1 MEEIFGPRGL
11 IARAHPEYEYRPG
24 QVQMAEA
31 VLRAFEE
38 RRHLIVEA
46 GTGTG
51 KTLAY
56 LVPAIAA
63 AVSRGGRV
71 VVSTGTKNL
80 QEQLME
86 KDIPFLQRVLPRKFT
101 AAYMKGRSNYVCLHR
116 VKRAET
122 TPILEGLD
130 DVDHFEEVRRWSR
143 ESETGD
149 RAELTELPE
158 RLSFWRHIDARTEI
172 CTGQKCPDYDACYI
186 TRMRQRASDADIVI
200 VNHHLFFADLALR
213 GGDYGQVIPDYS
225 AVIFD
230 EAHQVEDVAAEYFG
244 AQVSNYQLEEMLRDL
259 QMLPVTDSGLNRE
272 LTRVSSRVARFAE
285 QFWLGFTREAR
296 AEEGRSALVPGTF
309 ARKTRTGEIEPTPL
323 GQSYLSLDGAL
334 ARMETT
340 LDVIRDKPPE
350 VENLVRRV
358 REARFQME
366 FIVAGDDRRY
376 VYWVERRGR
385 GLFLR
390 ASPIDVSTLLQ
401 DKLFERVETVVLTSA
416 TLSSAGSFDFIR
428 RRLGLAAAGAS
439 AANRRTADD
448 GLAADDGRTADDRRA
463 EDYEDDE
470 EVALSSPAALKTDEL
485 VAQSG
490 YNYEEQAVLY
500 LPPRMPEP
508 RSPQWIERAAEEIVE
523 LLHVSR
529 GRAFVLSTSL
539 SGMRALH
546 ERVAREVDFP
556 CFVQGS
562 ASKAG
567 LLEHFRATPG
577 AVLFAT
583 SSFWQGVDVRGEQLS
598 CVIIDKLPFAVPT
611 DPVVAARQRFIEE
624 QGRSSFYEYSV
635 PQAVI
640 TLKQGLGRLIRS
652 TTDRGLLA
660 VLDPRLRTAAYGR
673 LFLASLPPCRIT
685 SNLAEAARVFE
696 AQEEAP
702 AGWPSSGFGE
712 AV

>member
-1 MEEIFGPRGL
+1 MEEIFGPGGL
-11 IARAHPEYEYRPG
+11 IARAHPEYEHRPG

-63 AVSRGGRV
+63 AAARGGRV
-71 VVSTGTKNL
+71 VISTGTKNL

-86 KDIPFLQRVLPRKFT
+86 KDIPFLQRVLPRKFS
-101 AAYMKGRSNYVCLHR
+101 AAYMKGRSNYVCLSR

-122 TPILEGLD
+122 SPILDGLD
-130 DVDHFEEVRRWSR
+130 DVDHFDAVRRWSR
-143 ESETGD
+143 DSASGD
-149 RAELTELPE
+149 RAELTEMPE
-158 RLSFWRHIDARTEI
+158 NLTFWRHIDARSEI
-172 CTGQKCPDYDACYI
+172 CTGQKCADYDACYI
-186 TRMRQRASDADIVI
+186 TRMRQRATDADIVI

-213 GGDYGQVIPDYS
+213 GGEFGQVIPDYS

-244 AQVSNYQLEEMLRDL
+244 AQVSNFQLEDMLRDI

-272 LTRVSSRVARFAE
+272 LTRASSRVARFGE
-285 QFWLGFTREAR
+285 QFWMGFAREAR
-296 AEEGRSALVPGTF
+296 AEEGRFPLAPGTF
-309 ARKTRTGEIEPTPL
+309 ARKTREGEIQATPL
-323 GQSYLSLDGAL
+323 GDAYLGLDGAL
-334 ARMETT
+334 NRLEAT
-340 LDVIRDKPPE
+340 LDVLREKPPE
-350 VENLVRRV
+350 IENFLRRI
-358 REARFQME
+358 RETRFNLE

-385 GLFLR
+385 GVFLR

-401 DKLFERVETVVLTSA
+401 DKLFDRVETVVLTSA
-416 TLSSAGSFDFIR
+416 TLASAGSFDFIKQ
-428 RRLGLAAAGAS
+428 RLGLAPA
-439 AANRRTADD
+439 
-448 GLAADDGRTADDRRA
+448 AADGGGA
-463 EDYEDDE
+463 EGEG
-470 EVALSSPAALKTDEL
+470 AGKTDEL
-485 VAQSG
+485 VAPSG

-500 LPPRMPEP
+500 LPPRMPDP
-508 RSPQWIERAAEEIVE
+508 RNPGWIERAAAEVIE
-523 LLHVSR
+523 LLNISR

-539 SGMRALH
+539 SGMRALY
-546 ERVAREVDFP
+546 ERVAPEVEFP

-562 ASKAG
+562 MAKAG
-567 LLEHFRATPG
+567 LLEKFRTTPN

-583 SSFWQGVDVRGEQLS
+583 SSFWQGVDVRGQQLS

-624 QGRSSFYEYSV
+624 QGGSSFYEYSV
-635 PQAVI
+635 PQAII

-652 TTDRGLLA
+652 ASDRGLLA
-660 VLDPRLRTAAYGR
+660 VLDPRLRTAGYGR
-673 LFLASLPPCRIT
+673 LFLASLPPCRVT
-685 SNLAEAARVFE
+685 SSLAEAESFFAGE
-696 AQEEAP
+696 SEYEDKQP
-702 AGWPSSGFGE
+702 A
-712 AV
+712 

>member
-1 MEEIFGPRGL
+1 MQEIFGPRGL
-11 IARAHPEYEYRPG
+11 IARAHPDYEHRPG
-24 QVQMAEA
+24 QIQMADA

-56 LVPAIAA
+56 LVPAVAA
-63 AVSRGGRV
+63 ALERRERIVI
-71 VVSTGTKNL
+71 STGTKNL

-101 AAYMKGRSNYVCLHR
+101 AAYMKGRSNYACLQR

-122 TPILEGLD
+122 TPILDGLD
-130 DVDHFEEVRRWSR
+130 DVDHFDLVRRWSR

-158 RLSFWRHIDARTEI
+158 NLSFWRHIDARSEI

-213 GGDYGQVIPDYS
+213 GGEYGQVIPDYS

-244 AQVSNYQLEEMLRDL
+244 FQVSNYQIEDMLRDL
-259 QMLPVTDSGLNRE
+259 QMLPVTDAGLNRE
-272 LTRVSSRVARFAE
+272 LTRAAGRVARFSD
-285 QFWLGFTREAR
+285 QFWMGFREGR
-296 AEEGRSALVPGTF
+296 GEEGRTSVQPGTF
-309 ARKTRTGEIEPTPL
+309 ARKMTSGEIEATTL
-323 GQSYLSLDGAL
+323 GESYLGLDGAL
-334 ARMETT
+334 QRMETT
-340 LDVIRDKPPE
+340 LDVIRDKSPE
-350 VENLVRRV
+350 IENLLRRI
-358 REARFQME
+358 RETRFHLE

-376 VYWVERRGR
+376 VYWIERRGR

-401 DKLFERVETVVLTSA
+401 EKLFERVETVVLTSA
-416 TLSSAGSFDFIR
+416 TLASAGNFNFIK
-428 RRLGLAAAGAS
+428 RRLGLAA
-439 AANRRTADD
+439 N
-448 GLAADDGRTADDRRA
+448 A
-463 EDYEDDE
+463 EDSEGGFTSAD
-470 EVALSSPAALKTDEL
+470 KTDDL
-485 VAQSG
+485 VAPSG

-508 RSPQWIERAAEEIVE
+508 RSPQWIERAAAEVIAM
-523 LLHVSR
+523 LNVSQ

-539 SGMRALH
+539 SGMRSLY
-546 ERVAREVDFP
+546 ERVAPEVDYP
-556 CFVQGS
+556 CFIQGS
-562 ASKAG
+562 MAKAG
-567 LLEHFRATPG
+567 LLDRFRSTPN

-583 SSFWQGVDVRGEQLS
+583 SSFWQGVDVRGSQLS

-624 QGRSSFYEYSV
+624 QGGSSFYDYSV
-635 PQAVI
+635 PQAII

-685 SNLAEAARVFE
+685 SSLDEAARVFDDE
-696 AQEEAP
+696 FKVR
-702 AGWPSSGFGE
+702 SSKLKVGE
-712 AV
+712 SV

>member
-1 MEEIFGPRGL
+1 MEEIFGRGGL

-38 RRHLIVEA
+38 HRHLVVEA

-63 AVSRGGRV
+63 ATARGGRV
-71 VVSTGTKNL
+71 VISTGTKNL

-101 AAYMKGRSNYVCLHR
+101 AAYMKGRGNYACLQR

-122 TPILEGLD
+122 SPILEGLGD
-130 DVDHFEEVRRWSR
+130 MDYFDEVRRWSR
-143 ESETGD
+143 ESATGD

-158 RLSFWRHIDARTEI
+158 NLSFWRHIDARSEI
-172 CTGQKCPDYDACYI
+172 CLGQKCPDYDACYI
-186 TRMRQRASDADIVI
+186 TRMRQRATDADIVI

-213 GGDYGQVIPDYS
+213 GGEYGQVIPDYS

-244 AQVSNYQLEEMLRDL
+244 AQVSNYQIEDLLRDL
-259 QMLPVTDSGLNRE
+259 QQLPVTDAGLNRE
-272 LTRVSSRVARFAE
+272 LTRASGRVARFAE
-285 QFWLGFTREAR
+285 HFWMGFRTGQG
-296 AEEGRSALVPGTF
+296 EEGRTPIVPGTF
-309 ARKTRTGEIEPTPL
+309 ARQNRAGEIEATPL
-323 GQSYLSLDGAL
+323 GESYLSLDGAL
-334 ARMETT
+334 QRMVTT
-340 LDVIRDKPPE
+340 LDVMRDKPPE
-350 VENLVRRV
+350 VDNLLRRI
-358 REARFQME
+358 RETRFNLE
-366 FIVAGDDRRY
+366 FIVAGDDRLY

-390 ASPIDVSTLLQ
+390 ASPIDVSALLQ

-416 TLSSAGSFDFIR
+416 TLASAGSFNFIK
-428 RRLGLAAAGAS
+428 RRLGLTGE
-439 AANRRTADD
+439 DD
-448 GLAADDGRTADDRRA
+448 GAHGPGAD
-463 EDYEDDE
+463 
-470 EVALSSPAALKTDEL
+470 KTDEL
-485 VAQSG
+485 IAPSG

-508 RSPQWIERAAEEIVE
+508 RSPQWIERAAQEVVG
-523 LLHVSR
+523 LLNISQ

-539 SGMRALH
+539 SGMRALY
-546 ERVAREVDFP
+546 ERVSTEVNFP
-556 CFVQGS
+556 CFIQGS
-562 ASKAG
+562 AAKAG
-567 LLEHFRATPG
+567 LLDKFRTTPN

-583 SSFWQGVDVRGEQLS
+583 ASFWQGVDVRGEQLS

-624 QGRSSFYEYSV
+624 QGGSSFYEYSI
-635 PQAVI
+635 PQAII

-652 TTDRGLLA
+652 ATDRGLLS
-660 VLDPRLRTAAYGR
+660 VLDPRLRTSGYGR
-673 LFLASLPPCRIT
+673 LFLESLPPCRIT
-685 SNLAEAARVFE
+685 TDIREVEDFFADESQLDASARLL
-696 AQEEAP
+696 AP
-702 AGWPSSGFGE
+702 ADSAP
-712 AV
+712 

>member
-63 AVSRGGRV
+63 AVARGGRV

-86 KDIPFLQRVLPRKFT
+86 KDIPFLQRVLPKKFT
-101 AAYMKGRSNYVCLHR
+101 AAYLKGRSNYVCLHR

-122 TPILEGLD
+122 TPILDGLD
-130 DVDHFEEVRRWSR
+130 DVDYFEEVRRWSR

-158 RLSFWRHIDARTEI
+158 HLTFWRHIDARSEI

-213 GGDYGQVIPDYS
+213 GGEFGQVIPDYS

-244 AQVSNYQLEEMLRDL
+244 AQVSNYQVEDMLRDL
-259 QMLPVTDSGLNRE
+259 QALPVTDSALNRE
-272 LTRVSSRVARFAE
+272 LTRVAGRVSRFAE

-296 AEEGRSALVPGTF
+296 AEEGRWPVVPGTF
-309 ARKTRTGEIEPTPL
+309 ARKTRSGEIEATPL

-340 LDVIRDKPPE
+340 LDVIRDKSPE
-350 VENLVRRV
+350 VENLIRRV
-358 REARFQME
+358 REARFHLE

-416 TLSSAGSFDFIR
+416 TLSSAGGFDFIR
-428 RRLGLAAAGAS
+428 RRLGLAAAS
-439 AANRRTADD
+439 AAGANGR
-448 GLAADDGRTADDRRA
+448 AADYGRAGVDGFAPDEEA
-463 EDYEDDE
+463 DDE
-470 EVALSSPAALKTDEL
+470 EVALESLAAEKTDEL

-500 LPPRMPEP
+500 LPRRMPEP
-508 RSPQWIERAAEEIVE
+508 RSPEWTERAAEEIVE
-523 LLHVSR
+523 LLHISQ

-539 SGMRALH
+539 SGMRALY

-567 LLEHFRATPG
+567 LLERFRRTPH

-611 DPVVAARQRFIEE
+611 DPVVAARQRFIEQ

-635 PQAVI
+635 PQAII

-673 LFLASLPPCRIT
+673 LFLASLPPCRVT
-685 SNLAEAARVFE
+685 SDLAEAARVFE
-696 AQEEAP
+696 AE
-702 AGWPSSGFGE
+702 FK
-712 AV
+712 V

>member
-1 MEEIFGPRGL
+1 MEEIFGPSGL
-11 IARAHPEYEYRPG
+11 IARAHPEYEHRPG

-63 AVSRGGRV
+63 AAARGGRV
-71 VVSTGTKNL
+71 VISTGTKNL

-101 AAYMKGRSNYVCLHR
+101 AAYMKGRSNYVCLNR

-122 TPILEGLD
+122 SPILDGLD
-130 DVDHFEEVRRWSR
+130 DIDHFDAVRRWSR
-143 ESETGD
+143 ESASGD

-158 RLSFWRHIDARTEI
+158 NLSFWRHIDARSEI

-186 TRMRQRASDADIVI
+186 TRMRQRATDADLVI

-213 GGDYGQVIPDYS
+213 GGEYGQVIPDYS

-244 AQVSNYQLEEMLRDL
+244 AQVSNYQVEDMLRDL
-259 QMLPVTDSGLNRE
+259 QMLPVTDAGLNRE
-272 LTRVSSRVARFAE
+272 LTRAGARVARFAE
-285 QFWLGFTREAR
+285 QFWMGFARESR
-296 AEEGRSALVPGTF
+296 VEEGRYSIAPGTF
-309 ARKTRTGEIEPTPL
+309 ARKTAAGEIEATPL
-323 GQSYLSLDGAL
+323 GDAYLSLDGAL
-334 ARMETT
+334 LRMETT
-340 LDVIRDKPPE
+340 LDAVRDQSPEIESLLRRIRE
-350 VENLVRRV
+350 TRFNL
-358 REARFQME
+358 E
-366 FIVAGDDRRY
+366 FIVAGDDRSF

-385 GLFLR
+385 GTFLR

-401 DKLFERVETVVLTSA
+401 DKLFDRVETVVLTSA
-416 TLSSAGSFDFIR
+416 TLASAGSFDFIR
-428 RRLGLAAAGAS
+428 QRLGLGS
-439 AANRRTADD
+439 GVEGGEADSGGD
-448 GLAADDGRTADDRRA
+448 GYA
-463 EDYEDDE
+463 
-470 EVALSSPAALKTDEL
+470 KTDEL
-485 VAQSG
+485 IAPSG

-508 RSPQWIERAAEEIVE
+508 RSPQWIERAAEEVVK
-523 LLHVSR
+523 LLNVSQ

-539 SGMRALH
+539 SGMRALY
-546 ERVAREVDFP
+546 ERVAPEVDFP

-562 ASKAG
+562 MAKAG
-567 LLEHFRATPG
+567 LLDKFRATPH

-583 SSFWQGVDVRGEQLS
+583 ASFWQGVDVRGAQLS

-624 QGRSSFYEYSV
+624 QGGSSFYEYSV
-635 PQAVI
+635 PQAII
-640 TLKQGLGRLIRS
+640 TLKQGLGRLIRA
-652 TTDRGLLA
+652 TTDRGILA
-660 VLDPRLRTAAYGR
+660 VLDPRLRTAGYGR
-673 LFLASLPPCRIT
+673 LFLASLPPCRVT
-685 SNLAEAARVFE
+685 SDLAAAARVFKDE
-696 AQEEAP
+696 PKAQSAKLKVKAP
-702 AGWPSSGFGE
+702 A
-712 AV
+712 

>member
-11 IARAHPEYEYRPG
+11 IARAHPEYEHRPG
-24 QVQMAEA
+24 QIQMAEA

-63 AVSRGGRV
+63 ATARGGRV
-71 VVSTGTKNL
+71 VISTGTKNL

-86 KDIPFLQRVLPRKFT
+86 KDIPFLQRVLPKKFT
-101 AAYMKGRSNYVCLHR
+101 AAYMKGRSNYLCLQR

-122 TPILEGLD
+122 TPILDGLD
-130 DVDHFEEVRRWSR
+130 DIDYFDEVRRWSR
-143 ESETGD
+143 DSTTGD
-149 RAELTELPE
+149 RAELTEMPE
-158 RLSFWRHIDARTEI
+158 NLSFWRHIDARSEI

-186 TRMRQRASDADIVI
+186 TRMRQRASDSDIII

-213 GGDYGQVIPDYS
+213 GGEYGQVIPDYS

-244 AQVSNYQLEEMLRDL
+244 SQVSNYMVEDMLRDL
-259 QMLPVTDSGLNRE
+259 QALPVTDAGLNRE
-272 LTRVSSRVARFAE
+272 LTRASSRVARFAE
-285 QFWLGFTREAR
+285 GFWMGFAR
-296 AEEGRSALVPGTF
+296 GERGEEGRSQIVPGTF
-309 ARKTRTGEIEPTPL
+309 ARKGREGEIEATPL
-323 GQSYLSLDGAL
+323 GENYLSLDGAL
-334 ARMETT
+334 ARLETT
-340 LDVIRDKPPE
+340 LDLIKEKPPE
-350 VENLVRRV
+350 VENLLRRV
-358 REARFQME
+358 RETRFNLE

-401 DKLFERVETVVLTSA
+401 DKLFDRVETVVLTSA
-416 TLSSAGSFDFIR
+416 TLAGAGGFDFIR
-428 RRLGLAAAGAS
+428 RRLGLAATVEDEEDADSGS
-439 AANRRTADD
+439 AAA
-448 GLAADDGRTADDRRA
+448 
-463 EDYEDDE
+463 
-470 EVALSSPAALKTDEL
+470 KTDEL
-485 VAQSG
+485 VAQSS

-508 RSPQWIERAAEEIVE
+508 RSPQWAERAAEEVVKI
-523 LLHVSR
+523 LNVSR

-539 SGMRALH
+539 NGMRALYD
-546 ERVAREVDFP
+546 RVEREVEFP

-567 LLEHFRATPG
+567 LLERFRSTPH

-583 SSFWQGVDVRGEQLS
+583 ASFWQGVDVRGEQLS

-611 DPVVAARQRFIEE
+611 DPIVAARQRFVEE
-624 QGRSSFYEYSV
+624 QGGSSFYEYSV

-652 TTDRGLLA
+652 ATDRGILA
-660 VLDPRLRTAAYGR
+660 VLDPRLRTSSYGR
-673 LFLASLPPCRIT
+673 LFIASLPPCRIT
-685 SNLAEAARVFE
+685 SSLADAAAVFE
-696 AQEEAP
+696 EEFKVQ
-702 AGWPSSGFGE
+702 S
-712 AV
+712 